1 MSLLFDTYS
10 YNAQSIKDIA
20 NFLITSIFETSC
32 ALPDLHASY
41 EALIVKK
48 NDIFNPL
55 WRELGLQI
63 RTMRIEP
70 FSN

>member
-10 YNAQSIKDIA
+10 YNIQCTKDIA

-32 ALPDLHASY
+32 ALPDFYASY

-48 NDIFNPL
+48 NNIFNPP
-55 WRELGLQI
+55 WRVLG
-63 RTMRIEP
+63 
-70 FSN
+70 